1 MLLAVPIPSGGAV
14 DVFRGQ
20 LTCFGFIL
28 KQLSLDEGTKG
39 EMTTNVTPIPCPTQ
53 TNPE

>member
-28 KQLSLDEGTKG
+28 GWFG
-39 EMTTNVTPIPCPTQ
+39 
-53 TNPE
+53 